1 MKQAISLLFAGSAIS
16 LAGAAFAGT
25 ASAPAH
31 AFVFEGPAAGAAT
44 IVGTASGA
52 PLWRVS
58 GDDDEGEDG
67 EGWFFSKSAGGSS
80 GDEEDDDGCE
90 DDDDDEGGCAAGAA
104 GNAAPAGS
112 VAPPKNGLFTN
123 GTAPQVKTN

>member
-1 MKQAISLLFAGSAIS
+1 MKQAITLLLAGSAIT
-16 LAGAAFAGT
+16 LAGAAFAG
-25 ASAPAH
+25 AAPSGAH
-31 AFVFEGPAAGAAT
+31 GFVFDSQAAG
-44 IVGTASGA
+44 SGA
-52 PLWRVS
+52 TLMRVS

-67 EGWFFSKSAGGSS
+67 GWFWSKSASTES
-80 GDEEDDDGCE
+80 EDDDEGCE
-90 DDDDDEGGCAAGAA
+90 DEDEDEGGCAATGA